1 MRKRLGGLS
10 VVVALCA
17 CGVGGNAKDPTFVQ
31 RDSAGVRIVESHA
44 PAWSASG
51 VWRVSPAPVL
61 RIGVVEGDP
70 HDQFFRIAGAK
81 RLTSGEIV
89 VADGGSREIRWY
101 DGAGRFLRSVGGPG
115 EGPGEYR
122 WLGGLVGLPG
132 DSILAKDPQ
141 RHRVS
146 VYDPSGRLIR
156 SWVIQ
161 PLRTYV
167 MPPPI
172 GRVRDGRFIAM
183 TEGQSSSPYGYVR
196 YQALLV
202 RYQDSAVVDTIA
214 QVAGSEAYYVPCPTH
229 PNAIC
234 NYGPLFAVQIHAA
247 VSGDRIAIG
256 NGDEYE
262 VSVFDPGGALSAVY
276 RRVIPRAKVPE
287 TWVTTLIDS
296 LVGMQRAQDQPA
308 VRRALEDVP
317 RREYVPAYTDLLFDR
332 LGCLWVARTIGPGDA
347 TRPWDIFDTRG
358 RLLGTVTLPTALRVT
373 QIDDEYIL
381 GVQVDANQVEF
392 VVLYRLTR

>member
-1 MRKRLGGLS
+1 VRRALLCTFCVGLLLPSCKRESSRGDAT
-10 VVVALCA
+10 V
-17 CGVGGNAKDPTFVQ
+17 
-31 RDSAGVRIVESHA
+31 RDSLGVTIVESRR
-44 PAWSASG
+44 PVWSASDA
-51 VWRVSPAPVL
+51 WTVSATPAL

-70 HDQFFRIAGAK
+70 HYQFFRIAGVR
-81 RLTSGEIV
+81 RLSTGEIV
-89 VADGGSREIRWY
+89 VADGGSHTIRWY
-101 DGAGRFLRSVGGPG
+101 DGAGRFLQSVGGPG
-115 EGPGEYR
+115 DGPGEYR

-146 VYDPSGRLIR
+146 LYGPSGRLIR

-183 TEGQSSSPYGYVR
+183 TESGQSSPYGYVR

-214 QVAGSEAYYVPCPTH
+214 QVAGSEAYYLRCPTR

-234 NYGPLFAVQIHAA
+234 NYAPLFALQIHAA

-256 NGDEYE
+256 NGDEYA
-262 VSVFDPGGALSAVY
+262 VSVFDPSGALSAVY
-276 RRVIPRAKVPE
+276 RRVIPRAKLPE
-287 TWVTTLIDS
+287 LWVTTLIDS
-296 LVGMQRAQDQPA
+296 AVGMQRPQDQPA
-308 VRRALEDVP
+308 VRRALEEVP
-317 RREYVPAYTDLLFDR
+317 RREYVPAYTDLLFDQ
-332 LGCLWVARTIGPGDA
+332 LGCLWVARTTGPGDA
-347 TRPWDIFDTRG
+347 TRPWDVFDTRG
-358 RLLGTVTLPTALRVT
+358 SLLGTVTLPTALRVK
-373 QIDDEYIL
+373 QVDDEYIL
-381 GVQVDANQVEF
+381 GVEADANQVEF